1 MAKEKGQLSRQDDHI
16 LLFDFFGLFVTD
28 PYKRFF
34 LEQLGPDYV
43 ATKDRFCAPGDRG
56 DISYDQFL
64 DNIGEFFHMNPE
76 SIRQQAK
83 SKVVYHPEML
93 DLARRCKAIRPTYLL
108 SNCMEGM
115 IEEYLPREEVASC
128 FDRLFLS
135 NEMHL
140 IKPTEA
146 CFRFVMDAHHL
157 APEQIYF
164 YDDNPRNVDEASRL
178 GIRATLFVDA
188 KTCEEDLKRK
198 GLL

>member
-1 MAKEKGQLSRQDDHI
+1 MAKERQPLPPQDDRV

-34 LEQLGPDYV
+34 LEKLGPSYA

-64 DNIGEFFHMNPE
+64 ANIGGFFHMDPE
-76 SIRQQAK
+76 AIRQQAN
-83 SKVVYHPEML
+83 SKVVYHPEMI
-93 DLARRCKAIRPTYLL
+93 DLAKRCKAIRPTYLL

-115 IEEYLPREEVASC
+115 IEEYLPREEVSSC

-140 IKPTEA
+140 IKPTEE
-146 CFRFVMDAHHL
+146 CFRFVMDSLHL
-157 APEQIYF
+157 VPTQIHF
-164 YDDNPRNVDEASRL
+164 YDDNPRNVEMAKGL
-178 GIRATLFVDA
+178 GIHATLFLDA